1 MFERLELLIGNKINL
16 LKEKTVM
23 LIGLGGVGSY
33 AFESL
38 LRSGVGTIIVVDSDT
53 IDETNLNRQLL
64 ALKSNIG
71 QFKVDEA
78 EKRKNLINPDCQI
91 VKIKEFITAEN
102 LASLFTYHI
111 DFLIDAEDTLKTK
124 KLLIKAALQHQ
135 IKFISVMGT
144 GNKMEASKLVLTD
157 LKHTAYDPLARNL
170 RNYIKKE
177 HINQKIPVIASM
189 EKPIKST
196 PIGSNA
202 FVPAVAGLLATS
214 YAINELLKE
223 D

>member
-157 LKHTAYDPLARNL
+157 LQHTAYDPLARNL